1 MEIKLFA
8 MLLTEFA
15 VRLGECMSPAGRGC
29 ASAAA
34 AVAEGLDA
42 HVAVEAERNSTPV
55 KRSLQSGSSSP
66 TSAPPIVIGAVSTA
80 AAAAAAAAVL
90 PLGDSSSCPSCG
102 IVLVSSSTAAASS
115 LNGRLISTNSVEL

>member
-8 MLLTEFA
+8 MLPTEFA

-34 AVAEGLDA
+34 AVAEGPDA
-42 HVAVEAERNSTPV
+42 HVAVEEERNFTPV

-66 TSAPPIVIGAVSTA
+66 TCAPTIVIGAVST
-80 AAAAAAAAVL
+80 AAAAAVL

-102 IVLVSSSTAAASS
+102 TVLVNSSTAAASS
-115 LNGRLISTNSVEL
+115 LNSRLLSTNSVEL